1 MGEHDMTISDQ
12 RNEDAIRSAVHGMWD
27 GVAGHWA
34 ERADEV
40 EERGVVVTAAMLDRV
55 ELHPGDDVLELACG
69 PGGAGLAAAARVGP
83 TGTVLLSDVAPQ
95 MVAVAGARAEQQGIH
110 NVATAVLD
118 LEQIDQPDDRFEVV
132 LCREGLMFAVDP
144 ARAAAEI
151 RRVLRPGGRLAAALW
166 ASSEQNPWLG
176 LVFDAVSAETGFPV
190 PPPGIPG
197 PFSLTDPEAV
207 RRILTTAGF
216 RDVEVDEVASPV
228 RAPTFEAWWARTSA
242 LAGPLATIL
251 AGLPDEVTEAVTTRL
266 QRAVEPYVTP
276 AGLELPGVTLLAFG
290 RCP

>member
-1 MGEHDMTISDQ
+1 MTISDH
-12 RNEDAIRSAVHGMWD
+12 RNDDAIRGAVHGMWD
-27 GVAGHWA
+27 GVAGQWA

-40 EERGVVVTAAMLDRV
+40 EERGVVMTAAMLERA
-55 ELHPGDDVLELACG
+55 ELHPGDEVLELACG

-83 TGTVLLSDVAPQ
+83 AGTVLLSDVAPQ
-95 MVAVAGARAEQQGIH
+95 MVAVAAARAEQQGVH

-118 LEQIDQPDDRFEVV
+118 LEQIDQPDDRFDVV

-151 RRVLRPGGRLAAALW
+151 RRVLRPGGRLVAAVW

-216 RDVEVDEVASPV
+216 GDVVVDEIASPV
-228 RAPTFEAWWARTSA
+228 RAPTFEAWWERTSA

-251 AGLPDEVTEAVTTRL
+251 AGLPDEVTEAVMTRL
-266 QRAVEPYVTP
+266 RRSVEPYVTT
-276 AGLELPGVTLLAFG
+276 AGVELPGVTVLAFG